1 MKDYV
6 VNIIATS
13 VVAYLIATL
22 TFLIGNQAGAP
33 SIASAVGAGVCS
45 GVVLPVTYALGQFFA
60 GKAVD
65 WKLIA
70 FPMVPAVRAGMLGGF
85 EMGL

>member
-6 VNIIATS
+6 FNIIVTS
-13 VVAYLIATL
+13 IVTYLIATL

-33 SIASAVGAGVCS
+33 SIAGAVGAGVCS
-45 GVVLPVTYALGQFFA
+45 GIVLPVTYALGQFFA
-60 GKAVD
+60 DKAVD

-70 FPMVPAVRAGMLGGF
+70 FPMVPAVLAGMLGGF
-85 EMGL
+85 QMGL